1 MARPHRPVRGSV
13 YEKRRVSAVAP
24 PPPSEGLSS
33 TDARRL
39 AEQIASTQSR
49 YRVAAIRLITGR
61 ACGLTLVDSLTGAD
75 VTVATADD
83 WARLAAEGA

>member
-24 PPPSEGLSS
+24 PPPSDGLSS

-39 AEQIASTQSR
+39 GERIASTQSR
-49 YRVAAIRLITGR
+49 YRVSAIRLIAGS
-61 ACGLTLVDSLTGAD
+61 ACGLTLVDTVTGAD
-75 VTVATADD
+75 LTVATPDD
-83 WARLAAEGA
+83 WARLEAEGA